1 MSTVMKRT
9 TVMDNEIVRLPL
21 VFNNNSETS
30 AQFELP
36 VGMVIRPEDMWLIIT
51 TVDASETINVGIGM
65 STEAGFDADG
75 FIAAYPLD
83 NAGTFRVAD
92 MATAIDGASQNYL
105 TTYIGAL
112 FWNGKVGGNAA
123 DTSGIYATKSYQGD
137 GTCKTICFTCSAD
150 SDTFVGALVFIP
162 RILPLA

>member
-9 TVMDNEIVRLPL
+9 NVMDSEVVRLPL
-21 VFNNNSETS
+21 IFNNATETS

-51 TVDASETINVGIGM
+51 DIDATETISVGIGM
-65 STEAGFDADG
+65 GAEAGFDADG
-75 FIAAYPLD
+75 FIVTYPLD
-83 NAGTFRVAD
+83 TAGTYRVAD
-92 MATAIDGASQNYL
+92 MVTTIDGASQNYL

-123 DTSGIYATKSYQGD
+123 DTAGIFATKSYRGD
-137 GTCKTICFTCSAD
+137 GICKTICYTCSAVC
-150 SDTFVGALVFIP
+150 DTFVGALVFIP